1 MGAVEV
7 ATGAVAAIAIAIVY
21 DAHGDAVAWRTT
33 AVTMAILL
41 SIGAILTR
49 PEDRK
54 PVRPGVPT
62 RTIRRPFR

>member
-1 MGAVEV
+1 M
-7 ATGAVAAIAIAIVY
+7 AIAIVY

-33 AVTMAILL
+33 AATMAILL

-49 PEDRK
+49 PDDRQ

-62 RTIRRPFR
+62 DPARRLFE